1 MPGLKVLANIGGA
14 GVGFLTGQAGIA
26 TKSGLKVLI
35 ASSELGAR
43 TGVQRLGVQA
53 LKTSSELGAAV
64 GRRSAGAKRGGEI
77 LTNMAKSLGMETPQD
92 VAINFATGGRNLFL
106 STAGKTLKVP
116 ITVLLKE
123 AGIVG
128 SKGGLTRIGI
138 KALAGTKKVV
148 LKKGAGDALQNA
160 GIVTSRGTL
169 TTAGKKALSEVAVM
183 STRPIIKGAERS
195 ILKTT
200 AKATEN
206 TLVRNIEKVLAS
218 TGSKTGSNYMKYIA
232 AGLGG
237 AAALTVPAAAFM
249 LGKSAGS
256 METQEE
262 LNREGSAYD
271 AGSQEVYDALATGT
285 EIPSQED
292 YLQNYPYDTSMEP
305 NYSSFPAPYNEIND
319 SGLLDY
325 GSMPVVLGNDS
336 VDPNEVEDIDM
347 SAYSDESGD
356 IVLENLPEE
365 YTLENLDDFSEEDQA
380 LINEVTE

>member
-1 MPGLKVLANIGGA
+1 
-14 GVGFLTGQAGIA
+14 
-26 TKSGLKVLI
+26 
-35 ASSELGAR
+35 
-43 TGVQRLGVQA
+43 
-53 LKTSSELGAAV
+53 
-64 GRRSAGAKRGGEI
+64 
-77 LTNMAKSLGMETPQD
+77 
-92 VAINFATGGRNLFL
+92 
-106 STAGKTLKVP
+106 
-116 ITVLLKE
+116 
-123 AGIVG
+123 
-128 SKGGLTRIGI
+128 
-138 KALAGTKKVV
+138 
-148 LKKGAGDALQNA
+148 
-160 GIVTSRGTL
+160 
-169 TTAGKKALSEVAVM
+169 
-183 STRPIIKGAERS
+183 
-195 ILKTT
+195 
-200 AKATEN
+200 
-206 TLVRNIEKVLAS
+206 
-218 TGSKTGSNYMKYIA
+218 MKYIA

>member
-14 GVGFLTGQAGIA
+14 GVGFLTGQAGIG
-26 TKSGLKVLI
+26 TKIGVKVLG
-35 ASSELGAR
+35 ASSMLGAR
-43 TGVQRLGVQA
+43 TGVQRLGVQT
-53 LKTSSELGAAV
+53 LKTASELGAAV
-64 GRRSAGAKRGGEI
+64 GRRSATAKRGGEI
-77 LTNMAKSLGMETPQD
+77 LTNVAKSLGMETPQD
-92 VAINFATGGRNLFL
+92 VAVNFATGGRNLFL

-116 ITVLLKE
+116 LTALLRE

-128 SKGGLTRIGI
+128 SKGGLTKVGV
-138 KALAGTKKVV
+138 KTLAGTEKVV
-148 LKKGAGDALQNA
+148 LKKGAVEALKNA

-169 TTAGKKALSEVAVM
+169 TTSGKKALSEIAVL

-200 AKATEN
+200 AKAAEN

-237 AAALTVPAAAFM
+237 AAAITVPAAAFM
-249 LGKSAGS
+249 IGRGAGS
-256 METQEE
+256 IETQEQ
-262 LNREGSAYD
+262 LNREGDAYD
-271 AGSQEVYDALATGT
+271 AGSQEVYDALANGT

-292 YLQNYPYDTSMEP
+292 YIQNYPYDASMEP
-305 NYSSFPAPYNEIND
+305 NYSSFPAPYSEIND

-325 GSMPVVLGNDS
+325 GSMPVVLGSDS
-336 VDPNEVEDIDM
+336 VDPNEAEDINM
-347 SAYSDESGD
+347 SAYSDENGD
-356 IVLENLPEE
+356 IVLEDLPEE
-365 YTLENLDDFSEEDQA
+365 FTLEDLDDFSEEDQA